1 MVGVGKGLCPT
12 TSWWERSEMGKQL
25 ALEGHHLSN
34 KTKLAP
40 GREEESRECGVL
52 ELKVG
57 KHSLIEKGADHEEGE
72 VCEKKEQE
80 LRGYLEEEAGWE
92 SGFNR

>member
-1 MVGVGKGLCPT
+1 M
-12 TSWWERSEMGKQL
+12 
-25 ALEGHHLSN
+25 
-34 KTKLAP
+34 
-40 GREEESRECGVL
+40 
-52 ELKVG
+52 G

-92 SGFNR
+92 SGFNG